1 MKHISGL
8 VLMVLAPT
16 VFLGF
21 STTTATA
28 SQTQSLEPAIRNAD
42 LHHLGATS
50 NLASDI
56 ATLAGRLDEAA
67 WVGYQVPMVPG
78 NRCMCCGDH
87 GWRGVCH
94 LEGNDGYMHTDDD
107 EIRVSQDMLVLY
119 RFHQGRVQKIRTFS
133 ADCELDAGG
142 KPVYWYSNVDPGESL
157 SFLES
162 QVEAFGSRKPAERAV
177 QAMALHAHAKADGL
191 LESLATD
198 DRPEDVAE
206 KAIFWMGA
214 VRGQSGF
221 ESLMRVEKH
230 INDTDLREQI
240 TFALYLSKAPEATTE
255 LIRIARQD
263 GSREA
268 RGKALFWLGQ
278 KAGKRAAEAIKGAI
292 ENDPDLDIKKKAVFA
307 LSQLPPDEGVPLLID
322 VARTH
327 RQPEIRKKAM
337 FWLGQSEDPRALDF
351 FEEILLK
358 N

>member
-8 VLMVLAPT
+8 VLMVLTAT

-21 STTTATA
+21 SIATSTA
-28 SQTQSLEPAIRNAD
+28 SQTQFLEPAIRNAD
-42 LHHLGATS
+42 LHRLGATS

-56 ATLAGRLDEAA
+56 ARLAGRIDEAA
-67 WVGYQVPMVPG
+67 WAGYQVPMVPG
-78 NRCMCCGDH
+78 NRCMCCGEG

-94 LEGNDGYMHTDDD
+94 LEGNESYMHTDDD
-107 EIRVSQDMLVLY
+107 EIGVRQDMLVLC
-119 RFHQGRVQKIRTFS
+119 RIHQGQIQKIRTFS

-142 KPVYWYSNVDPGESL
+142 MPVYWYSNVDPGESL
-157 SFLES
+157 SFLEK
-162 QVEAFGSRKPAERAV
+162 QVEAFGSRKPAERAL
-177 QAMALHAHAKADGL
+177 QAIALHAHGKADEL
-191 LESLATD
+191 LESFATD

-214 VRGQSGF
+214 VRGQRGF
-221 ESLMRVEKH
+221 ESLMRVERRIK
-230 INDTDLREQI
+230 DTDLREQI
-240 TFALYLSKAPEATTE
+240 TFALYLSKSPEATTE
-255 LIRIARQD
+255 LVRIARHD
-263 GSREA
+263 ESRDA

-278 KAGKRAAEAIKGAI
+278 KAGKRAADAIKGAI
-292 ENDPDLDIKKKAVFA
+292 ENDPDLAIKKKAVFA

>member
-1 MKHISGL
+1 MMQHFVRLFLAATVVLGL
-8 VLMVLAPT
+8 A
-16 VFLGF
+16 
-21 STTTATA
+21 TTTVI
-28 SQTQSLEPAIRNAD
+28 SQTQSLEPAIKNAK
-42 LHHLGATS
+42 LHRLGATS
-50 NLASDI
+50 DLGRDFRALAD
-56 ATLAGRLDEAA
+56 RVDEAA

-94 LEGNDGYMHTDDD
+94 LEGKDGYMHTDDD
-107 EIRVSQDMLVLY
+107 DIRVSRDMLVLY
-119 RFHQGRVQKIRTFS
+119 RLYDGRVQKIRTFS
-133 ADCELDAGG
+133 ADCALDAGG
-142 KPVYWYSNVDPGESL
+142 KSVYWWSTVDPAQSL

-162 QVEAFGSRKPAERAV
+162 QVDELGSRKPAERAV
-177 QAMALHAHAKADGL
+177 QAIALHAHAQADEH
-191 LESLATD
+191 LESFATD
-198 DRPEDVAE
+198 ERPEDVAE

-221 ESLMRVEKH
+221 ESLKRVEER
-230 INDTDLREQI
+230 IQDTDLREQI
-240 TFALYLSKAPEATTE
+240 TFALYLSRAPEATTE
-255 LIRIARQD
+255 LIRLARHD
-263 GSREA
+263 ASRDA

-278 KAGKRAAEAIKGAI
+278 KAGKQAAEAIQGAI

-307 LSQLPPDEGVPLLID
+307 LSQLPSDEGVPLLID

-351 FEEILLK
+351 FEEVLLK